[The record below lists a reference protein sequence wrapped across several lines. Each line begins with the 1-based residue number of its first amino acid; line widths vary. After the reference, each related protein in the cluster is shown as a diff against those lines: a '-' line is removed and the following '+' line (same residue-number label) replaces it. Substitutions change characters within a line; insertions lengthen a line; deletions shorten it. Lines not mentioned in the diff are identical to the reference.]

1 MKHPA
6 TMPLAYFSPS
16 FSLPCRALL
25 GGLCLLAGAVVPG
38 PARAESLLAYDQNG
52 TIYTASAFDGRNVH
66 KICRGDN
73 PCISNDGRFLTY
85 TRQGALPAKDKHP
98 GQQGAA
104 PRSII
109 VRELASGKETTLP
122 ANSATQVFGAIWSAD
137 DAWIAF
143 NLLDGHSWQ
152 VAVVHPDGTALHT
165 LTSKLDPK
173 GDGYYLAG
181 WNQHDGGVLAQNL
194 ETMAQID
201 PEKGDVAWQRPVK
214 ELTGEDGA
222 SSDLRCTIS
231 ADGKLLV
238 ATRYVEDDEF
248 DGLDGPSSY
257 LVLKDLPDGKPR
269 RATPEKFDVA
279 TPWLESGGETVLL
292 RGFTQRDITPV
303 KNSDGVKL
311 KTRIYRYNVRSGKL
325 IPLTKDG
332 EFPSASR
339 G

>member
-1 MKHPA
+1 MKHSTSMNIASSRPVF
-6 TMPLAYFSPS
+6 PHPR
-16 FSLPCRALL
+16 RALL
-25 GGLCLLAGAVVPG
+25 GGLCLLAGVVLPG
-38 PARAESLLAYDQNG
+38 SARAESLLAYHQDG
-52 TIYTASAFDGRNVH
+52 TIYTASALDGKNPK
-66 KICRGDN
+66 KICRGDD
-73 PCISNDGRFLTY
+73 PCISDDGRFLTF
-85 TRQGALPAKDKHP
+85 TRNGALPAKDKRT

-109 VRELASGKETTLP
+109 VRELATGKETTLP
-122 ANSATQVFGAIWSAD
+122 ANGATQVYGAMWSAD
-137 DAWIAF
+137 DTWIAF
-143 NLLDGHSWQ
+143 NHLDKKSWQ

-165 LTSKLDPK
+165 LTGKLDTK
-173 GDGYYLAG
+173 GEGYYLAG
-181 WNQHDGGVLAQNL
+181 WNQHDGGVLVQNL

-201 PEKGDVAWQRPVK
+201 PAKGEVSWQRPVK

-222 SSDLRCTIS
+222 SSDMRCTIS

-248 DGLDGPSSY
+248 DNLDGPSSY
-257 LVLKDLPDGKPR
+257 LVLKDFPDGKPR

-303 KNSDGVKL
+303 RNSDGVRL
-311 KTRIYRYNVRSGKL
+311 KTRIYRYNIPSGKL
-325 IPLTKDG
+325 TPLMKQG
-332 EFPSASR
+332 EYPSASR